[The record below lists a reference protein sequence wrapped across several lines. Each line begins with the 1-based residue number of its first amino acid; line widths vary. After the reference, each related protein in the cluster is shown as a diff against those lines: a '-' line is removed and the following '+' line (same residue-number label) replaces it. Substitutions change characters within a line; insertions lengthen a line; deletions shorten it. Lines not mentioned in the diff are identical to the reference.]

1 MRVIAAAD
9 IDAALTPGRMLAALD
24 AAFRAETTAPPRHL
38 HALPDPA
45 GDATLLLMPAWDAEH
60 LAVKVLTLH
69 PGNAARGLAT
79 FQGGV
84 LLSERATGLPLALID
99 APQLTLW
106 RTAGASALAARHL
119 ARPETGRMLMVGT
132 GALAPFMIRAHAA
145 ERPLRDIAI
154 WNRRPEPAQALAARL
169 SADGLP
175 VRAVE
180 NLEAAA
186 REAELICCATLSEA
200 PLVQGAWLAPGT
212 HLDLVG
218 AFTPR
223 MREADDA
230 ALQRA
235 SVYVDTQ
242 DALAKG
248 GDVAIAVASGAL
260 AAEAIRG
267 DLAGLCRG
275 TVPGRSRPDEITVFK
290 SVGAALEDLA
300 AAVAVWRHAQQDPA

>member
-1 MRVIAAAD
+1 MKVLSAAEV
-9 IDAALTPGRMLAALD
+9 DAALTPARMVAALA
-24 AAFRAETTAPPRHL
+24 AAFRVETTTPPRHL
-38 HALPDPA
+38 HTLPDPA

-60 LAVKVLTLH
+60 LVVKVLTLH

-84 LLSERATGLPLALID
+84 LLSERATGLPLALVD
-99 APQLTLW
+99 APRLTLW
-106 RTAGASALAARHL
+106 RTAGASALAARYL
-119 ARPETGRMLMVGT
+119 ARPDTSRLLMVGA

-145 ERPLRDIAI
+145 ERPLREIAI
-154 WNRRPEPAQALAARL
+154 WNRRPDPARALAASL
-169 SADGLP
+169 AAEGLP
-175 VRAVE
+175 ARAVE

-186 REAELICCATLSEA
+186 RAADLICCATLSEV
-200 PLVQGAWLAPGT
+200 PLVRGAWLAPGT

-218 AFTPR
+218 AFTPQ

-235 SVYVDTQ
+235 SVYVDTP

-248 GDVAIAVASGAL
+248 GDVAVAVASGAL
-260 AAEAIRG
+260 AAEAVRG

-275 TVPGRSRPDEITVFK
+275 TVAGRSRPEEITVFK

-300 AAVAVWRHAQQDPA
+300 AAVAVWRHAEGRAA